1 MQNYREHMVRNA
13 GPRDGW
19 SIMQEIA
26 NMIASHNRFDDEE
39 MEDVRRSFGRFR
51 DNGFARFRAG
61 EYPWED
67 YMDEARARYRGQ
79 PRTSSG
85 RFKRVRYSHDEDCR
99 KEDIG
104 EALAEMFGYDYLV
117 EKAIKEAS
125 ELVTAAAQGKNYEMT
140 KEFSELC
147 IIMKGLASLM
157 PEEVEEEACEEAAD
171 YYEKKLK
178 GHDRHGENPL
188 HEHYRR
194 NYR

>member
-1 MQNYREHMVRNA
+1 MQNYKENAVRKA
-13 GPRDGW
+13 GSRDGW

-26 NMIASHNRFDDEE
+26 NMLASHNRFDDEE

-51 DNGFARFRAG
+51 NDGFSRFRAG

-67 YMDEARARYRGQ
+67 YMDERMARYRGQ

-85 RFKRVRYSHDEDCR
+85 RFKSVRRSVDAESR

-104 EALAEMFGYDYLV
+104 AALAEMFGYDYLV

-125 ELVTAAAQGKNYEMT
+125 ELVTAASQGKNYEMT
-140 KEFSELC
+140 KEFAELC

-157 PEEVEEEACEEAAD
+157 PEEVEEEACEEAAE
-171 YYEKKLK
+171 YYENKLE
-178 GHDRHGENPL
+178 GHARSSHNPL
-188 HEHYRR
+188 YDRSRRSYR
-194 NYR
+194 